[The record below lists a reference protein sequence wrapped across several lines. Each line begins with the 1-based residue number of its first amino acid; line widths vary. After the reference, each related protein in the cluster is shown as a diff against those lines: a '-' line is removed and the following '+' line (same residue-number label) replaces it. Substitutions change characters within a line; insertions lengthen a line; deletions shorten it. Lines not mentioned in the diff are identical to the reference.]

1 MWYHTCMPRYKAHPR
16 FTAGALLLFS
26 RKSPGRKSF
35 RHFHASEIK
44 IAENQVYS
52 RHELTGEVFSGF
64 MSPGVIFFLLA
75 DPEYVSLKREVG
87 SKTRNSNRRRRP
99 TTHEKRWKL
108 CILFKEKVFHM
119 YLIKREFDEMLAKAV
134 PRRLNKDY
142 DNQPSPRD

>member
-1 MWYHTCMPRYKAHPR
+1 
-16 FTAGALLLFS
+16 LLKTRCIHGMNLLGKCFQ
-26 RKSPGRKSF
+26 GLC
-35 RHFHASEIK
+35 HL
-44 IAENQVYS
+44 
-52 RHELTGEVFSGF
+52 ELS
-64 MSPGVIFFLLA
+64 FFLLA

-119 YLIKREFDEMLAKAV
+119 YLIKREFDEMLARAV